1 MRGTHL
7 RSAGWFAI
15 GLVAVAGLWP
25 DAAAAQVTTLSA
37 QSDCAREANRRGYQV
52 VRSGD
57 FRQIPDGWQL
67 VVTLRNAQGR
77 TDDGVCTVR
86 TSTGQVSFSGFDFG
100 GGGEGGSGGMR
111 FDCQSEDYK
120 YRECQLPVDG
130 RARMVRQYSRATAA
144 GGTCQEGYSW
154 GQRGD
159 RVWVDRG
166 CRAQFEVVRGDP
178 GGGAQ
183 YFDCRSTDGRY
194 RECRIQGGSD
204 AQMVRTYTNTCR
216 KDSTWGVR
224 PGVVWVT
231 AGCQA
236 QFRAIGGTGGGG
248 GGSSVIQQ
256 RAEASCR
263 SEAERQYI
271 AVLNVTP
278 ARNQGSY
285 WQATVHGKLRGHPV
299 AADCRYDPQSNRSSL
314 FVDQGAGSGGGGST
328 ELKIRAETA
337 CLSHAKRVGY
347 AVVGQSA
354 AVFVQNGLTVALQL
368 KQGNALYQASCFYE
382 TRSGKTRLDQ
392 VRPQPR

>member
-1 MRGTHL
+1 MQR
-7 RSAGWFAI
+7 RSGVRTAV
-15 GLVAVAGLWP
+15 LVAVVVTAGLQLP
-25 DAAAAQVTTLSA
+25 GAAVAQATRSA
-37 QSDCAREANRRGYQV
+37 QSDCAREANRKGYQV
-52 VRSGD
+52 VRTGD
-57 FRQIPDGWQL
+57 FRQITDGWQL
-67 VVTLRNAQGR
+67 VVTLRNEQGR

-86 TSTGQVSFSGFDFG
+86 TNTGQVSFSGFDFG
-100 GGGEGGSGGMR
+100 SGGDSGGMR
-111 FDCQSEDYK
+111 FDCLSESAK

-130 RARMVRQYSRATAA
+130 RARLVRQYSKTA
-144 GGTCQEGYSW
+144 CQEGYNW
-154 GQRGD
+154 GQKGD

-166 CRAQFEVVRGDP
+166 CRAQFEVVRGDA

-194 RECRIQGGSD
+194 RECRIQGGSE
-204 AQMVRTYTNTCR
+204 AQLVRTYTNSCR

-236 QFRAIGGTGGGG
+236 QFRTIGGPGGEG

-256 RAEASCR
+256 RAEVSCR
-263 SEAERQYI
+263 TGAERQNI
-271 AVLNVTP
+271 AVLNITP

-285 WQATVHGKLRGHPV
+285 WQATVHGKLRGRPV
-299 AADCRYDPQSNRSSL
+299 AADCRYDPQSDRSSL
-314 FVDQGAGSGGGGST
+314 FVDQGGGSAGGGST
-328 ELKIRAETA
+328 ELKVRVETA

>member
-1 MRGTHL
+1 MQR
-7 RSAGWFAI
+7 RSGVRTAV
-15 GLVAVAGLWP
+15 LVAVVVTAGLQLP
-25 DAAAAQVTTLSA
+25 GLALAQATRSA
-37 QSDCAREANRRGYQV
+37 QSDCAREANRKGYQV
-52 VRSGD
+52 VRTGD
-57 FRQIPDGWQL
+57 FRQITDGWQL

-100 GGGEGGSGGMR
+100 GGGDGGGMR
-111 FDCQSEDYK
+111 FDCASDGYK

-130 RARMVRQYSRATAA
+130 RARLVRQYSDDKGPCR
-144 GGTCQEGYSW
+144 EGYSW

-159 RVWVDRG
+159 RLWVDRG
-166 CRAQFEVVRGDP
+166 CRAQFEVVRGDA

-194 RECRIQGGSD
+194 RECRIQGGSE
-204 AQMVRTYTNTCR
+204 AQLVRTYTNSCR

-236 QFRAIGGTGGGG
+236 QFRAIGGPGGGG

-256 RAEASCR
+256 RAEVSCR
-263 SEAERQYI
+263 TEAERQYI
-271 AVLNVTP
+271 AVLNITP

-285 WQATVHGKLRGHPV
+285 WQAIVHGKLRGHPV

-314 FVDQGAGSGGGGST
+314 FVDQGGGSAGGGST
-328 ELKIRAETA
+328 ELRVRAETA
-337 CLSHAKRVGY
+337 CLAHAKRVGY
-347 AVVGQSA
+347 AVVGQRA
-354 AVFVQNGLTVALQL
+354 AVFVQNGLTVAVQL

>member
-1 MRGTHL
+1 MQR
-7 RSAGWFAI
+7 RSGVRTAV
-15 GLVAVAGLWP
+15 LVAVVVTAGLQLP
-25 DAAAAQVTTLSA
+25 GPAVAQATRSA
-37 QSDCAREANRRGYQV
+37 QSDCAREANRKGYQV
-52 VRSGD
+52 VRTGD
-57 FRQIPDGWQL
+57 FRQITDGWQL

-100 GGGEGGSGGMR
+100 GDGGGMR
-111 FDCQSEDYK
+111 FDCASDGYK

-130 RARMVRQYSRATAA
+130 RARLVRQYSNDKGPCR
-144 GGTCQEGYSW
+144 EGYSW

-159 RVWVDRG
+159 RLWVDRG
-166 CRAQFEVVRGDP
+166 CRAQFEVERGAP
-178 GGGAQ
+178 GGGGAQ

-194 RECRIQGGSD
+194 RECRIQGGSE
-204 AQMVRTYTNTCR
+204 AQMVRTYTNSCR

-231 AGCQA
+231 AGCEA
-236 QFRAIGGTGGGG
+236 QFRAIGGPGGGG

-256 RAEASCR
+256 RAEVSCR
-263 SEAERQYI
+263 TEAERQYI
-271 AVLNVTP
+271 AVLNITP

-285 WQATVHGKLRGHPV
+285 WQAIVHGKLRGHPV
-299 AADCRYDPQSNRSSL
+299 AADCRYDPRSNRSSL
-314 FVDQGAGSGGGGST
+314 FVDQGGGSAGGGST
-328 ELKIRAETA
+328 ELKVKAETA
-337 CLSHAKRVGY
+337 CLSQAKRVGY

-382 TRSGKTRLDQ
+382 SRSGKTRLDQ